1 MRITLIHTRECPSI
15 EAVIRFMRIVNTK
28 EPAAARDVY
37 QLHYLGWPDFGVP
50 VSTTAIRELAY
61 LTTHLRSSQ
70 PNAPCVVHCSAGVG
84 RTGSFMGIICVL
96 ENPVFQEDVAHYQ
109 KKSYQLVTVTDDPSA
124 NFDEQLLSFISNRYQ
139 ISEMVLSLRRQRNCG
154 TVQTSKQYEFIYN
167 ALKDEIINPVPKE
180 DIKTVLRP
188 PLSSPSRP
196 AESVRTPRNSRRCEE
211 GTALVCL

>member
-1 MRITLIHTRECPSI
+1 
-15 EAVIRFMRIVNTK
+15 MRIVNTK
-28 EPAAARDVY
+28 VPEAARDVY

-50 VSTTAIRELAY
+50 GSTVAIRELAY
-61 LTTHLRSSQ
+61 LTTHLRSNQ

-96 ENPVFQEDVAHYQ
+96 ENPVFQEDMARYQ
-109 KKSYQLVTVTDDPSA
+109 KQCHQLTTDEPNT
-124 NFDEQLLSFISNRYQ
+124 NFDEHLVSFISNRYQ

-180 DIKTVLRP
+180 DIKTFLRP
-188 PLSSPSRP
+188 PLSSPTRP
-196 AESVRTPRNSRRCEE
+196 SPESVRSPRNSREDRRRH
-211 GTALVCL
+211 GTCRSEVGQVGHMSLEHFNAQHN